1 MSIGSVV
8 FSSYV
13 LRKRN
18 EMPKIKGKKIY
29 KPHGFYSI
37 KNTVGKVLSL
47 RHHVLPVPPGTR
59 CPPLP
64 PLFPDGGERR
74 PRGTAGAPPR
84 ARRRP
89 HLQSRVCPTRTLSFA
104 SNCFLFCVFFV
115 CLFVLDIPRMEQK
128 LKHPP
133 PPPIVSYCSFSASRS
148 AERWKTESW
157 KSLCSQVHGSRG
169 CWPRSAASAT
179 HKWCPW
185 PPPSTPLPV
194 PSPVS
199 ARCPRRPAASLP
211 QQPVG
216 KEMRP
221 GPLPGGA
228 AVSPEARDA
237 L

>member
-1 MSIGSVV
+1 M
-8 FSSYV
+8 FSERETKCPR
-13 LRKRN
+13 LK
-18 EMPKIKGKKIY
+18 EKKYINHMDFTPL
-29 KPHGFYSI
+29 KTQLAKSFLCVATSRPAAA
-37 KNTVGKVLSL
+37 
-47 RHHVLPVPPGTR
+47 PVPPGTR
-59 CPPLP
+59 RPPLP
-64 PLFPDGGERR
+64 PLFPGGGERR
-74 PRGTAGAPPR
+74 PRGPRAPPR

-104 SNCFLFCVFFV
+104 SNFVFFFV
-115 CLFVLDIPRMEQK
+115 VLFRFCFVLDIPRMEQK
-128 LKHPP
+128 LKRPP
-133 PPPIVSYCSFSASRS
+133 LPPLFPTAASLRADPQS
-148 AERWKTESW
+148 GGKQRAGNR
-157 KSLCSQVHGSRG
+157 CVHKYMDQRG

-199 ARCPRRPAASLP
+199 ARCPRGPAASLP

-221 GPLPGGA
+221 DPLPGGA
-228 AVSPEARDA
+228 AVSPGARDA